1 MQIFEQILRLLA
13 EILQIDDRIPIQL
26 SLTGES
32 MINKDN
38 YPGSINPYEK
48 NHVIHG
54 SIPTEFKSDLEI
66 QGEEG
71 TKKIVKKLQIKAR
84 DLETKCYQ
92 LNQLAQEGSM
102 WKEKYTLLRQEF
114 RTFRNKIIKGTT
126 QIEFGSELFPV
137 TIEYNPPT
145 NQFSARIPQEVI
157 ERSVSCDTSRYEG
170 GHRFWYLAAMVNSRQ
185 KVLTP
190 LLLLHLPITYSHQRG
205 ATWIIS
211 LLPESVNELEQLR
224 MN

>member
-13 EILQIDDRIPIQL
+13 EILQIDDRIPIQP

-66 QGEEG
+66 QAEEG
-71 TKKIVKKLQIKAR
+71 TKEIVKKLQIKVR

-92 LNQLAQEGSM
+92 LNQLAQEGSI
-102 WKEKYTLLRQEF
+102 WKEKYTLLR
-114 RTFRNKIIKGTT
+114 RTI
-126 QIEFGSELFPV
+126 
-137 TIEYNPPT
+137 
-145 NQFSARIPQEVI
+145 
-157 ERSVSCDTSRYEG
+157 
-170 GHRFWYLAAMVNSRQ
+170 
-185 KVLTP
+185 
-190 LLLLHLPITYSHQRG
+190 
-205 ATWIIS
+205 
-211 LLPESVNELEQLR
+211 
-224 MN
+224 